1 MKASFR
7 FNPAYRDGTGPALAA
22 YPRPDS
28 AVSALIAGKDELSHV
43 SGPGGEQPG
52 QSGASG
58 TSRGSGRT
66 LKPGMIR
73 A

>member
-22 YPRPDS
+22 CPRPYS
-28 AVSALIAGKDELSHV
+28 AVSALIAGKDERSQV
-43 SGPGGEQPG
+43 SGPGGEQSG
-52 QSGASG
+52 QSGATG
-58 TSRGSGRT
+58 TSRGSEKT
-66 LKPGMIR
+66 LKPAMIR